1 MKSTFVGTF
10 TFFGV
15 PTALGLLFILAS
27 LHNRSLDKGTTT
39 LDAVILPAYLMLF
52 AMTGAT
58 IGFVIVT
65 AMAPVW
71 RRLTPKRSALIAGP
85 IGLTYTVFYLLGL
98 AVGAVFKLLP
108 IYSGTWLAA
117 ILMHL
122 IPGAMLGL
130 IAILIAT
137 LVQQRTANNRINSDW
152 QFRCTPLPA
161 GYAERWPSNRRH

>member
-27 LHNRSLDKGTTT
+27 LHNRPLDKGTTT
-39 LDAVILPAYLMLF
+39 LDAFILPTYLMLF
-52 AMTGAT
+52 AMTPAT

-71 RRLTPKRSALIAGP
+71 RRLTPKRAALIAGP
-85 IGLTYTVFYLLGL
+85 LGLTYPVFYLLGL
-98 AVGAVFKLLP
+98 AAGSVFKLLP
-108 IYSGTWLAA
+108 VHSGTLLAA

-137 LVQQRTANNRINSDW
+137 LVQ
-152 QFRCTPLPA
+152 
-161 GYAERWPSNRRH
+161 RRSVKDG